1 MINRTLIQFKTN
13 RQTSSLFDNYPT
25 LSFSVPIRS
34 ISKSIK
40 QRKIKKKSA
49 GPFRETAFR
58 KNSVHVYSP
67 PRVKEKPERRF
78 PVGKNRSSPPPPSIS
93 IPLRVFAHFTSW
105 REIWNSMAFPYRTL
119 VAFYPIYRR
128 ERMEKGKK
136 KREGSKEPYLSISL
150 AIGEGVEGRRINWFK

>member
-40 QRKIKKKSA
+40 QRKIKKALVHFEK
-49 GPFRETAFR
+49 PFR

-93 IPLRVFAHFTSW
+93 IPLRVFTHFTSW

-119 VAFYPIYRR
+119 VRVLSYLSTR
-128 ERMEKGKK
+128 ENGKRKEK
-136 KREGSKEPYLSISL
+136 KRGIEGAILINFISDWRRS
-150 AIGEGVEGRRINWFK
+150 GREAN

>member
-40 QRKIKKKSA
+40 QRKKKKSA

-58 KNSVHVYSP
+58 KNSTY
-67 PRVKEKPERRF
+67 
-78 PVGKNRSSPPPPSIS
+78 
-93 IPLRVFAHFTSW
+93 
-105 REIWNSMAFPYRTL
+105 TL
-119 VAFYPIYRR
+119 HL
-128 ERMEKGKK
+128 
-136 KREGSKEPYLSISL
+136 GSKKNPSDGFRLGKIDPPLPLPLSASHYAFSPIL
-150 AIGEGVEGRRINWFK
+150 HRGERYGIVWLFHIEHWSRSILFIDAREWKKERKKERDRRSHTYQFH

>member
-40 QRKIKKKSA
+40 QRKKKKKRWSIS
-49 GPFRETAFR
+49 R
-58 KNSVHVYSP
+58 NSLPKKFHVYSP

-150 AIGEGVEGRRINWFK
+150 AIGEGVEGRRIN